1 MKTKLAHTCIIA
13 AALSPFAIPAISAA
27 EEARPV
33 IALNSA
39 QDEILSQVL
48 GRGASEQEVRD
59 ALGEPGQKLARN
71 VWVYYDYEAIHP
83 SQNKHDCDALVVVF
97 ASGKVKELRLAK
109 RVDIEGVAAKINA
122 PKAIATAAK

>member
-1 MKTKLAHTCIIA
+1 MKTTFAHTCIFA
-13 AALSPFAIPAISAA
+13 AALSPFAVPAVRGA

-39 QDEILSQVL
+39 QEEICSEVL
-48 GRGASEQEVRD
+48 GRGASEQDVRD
-59 ALGEPGQKLARN
+59 ALGEPGRKLARN

-83 SQNKHDCDALVVVF
+83 SQNKQDCDALVVVF

-109 RVDIEGVAAKINA
+109 RVDIEAVAAKMNA